1 MQTALCLK
9 TVTNLAPS
17 LSEYLAL
24 NISVVV
30 GTLIQ
35 EPPTGGPRF
44 TFYCGTYGKGEP
56 TGWSNRPMQL
66 QKQAKASKLCSTDE
80 L

>member
-9 TVTNLAPS
+9 TVTNLAPP

-35 EPPTGGPRF
+35 KPPTGGPRF
-44 TFYCGTYGKGEP
+44 TFYCGTYSKGEP
-56 TGWSNRPMQL
+56 AGWSNRLQL
-66 QKQAKASKLCSTDE
+66 QKQVKASKLCNTDGV
-80 L
+80 